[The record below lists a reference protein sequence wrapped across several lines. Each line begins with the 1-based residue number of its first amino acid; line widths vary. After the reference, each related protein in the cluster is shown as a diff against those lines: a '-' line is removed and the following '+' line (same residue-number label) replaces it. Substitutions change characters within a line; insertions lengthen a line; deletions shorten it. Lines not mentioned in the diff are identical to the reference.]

1 MLNFVPPNSSSHY
14 GLFGAHNIHNI
25 VFSGPYYVCCS
36 LFWAYGMHD
45 DVIRLRFTNLSL
57 KKYNYPDSLNFCRT
71 KRSRMAANPQKLQKF
86 SPTKIKVHTV
96 YQ

>member
-1 MLNFVPPNSSSHY
+1 
-14 GLFGAHNIHNI
+14 
-25 VFSGPYYVCCS
+25 
-36 LFWAYGMHD
+36 MHD
-45 DVIRLRFTNLSL
+45 DVIRLHFTNLSL

-86 SPTKIKVHTV
+86 SPAKIKVHTV